1 MEKKREIGKTLLS
14 TNNNLTR
21 REQCVLVEIAKGYS
35 TKEIA
40 ARLFISE
47 NTIESHRQN
56 IFAKLKAHN
65 MADMVIKAIVA
76 GYIEA
81 HKIAGKDS

>member
-1 MEKKREIGKTLLS
+1 MSAKNNELTHRETK
-14 TNNNLTR
+14 
-21 REQCVLVEIAKGYS
+21 VLVEIAKGYS

-40 ARLFISE
+40 SRLFVSE
-47 NTIESHRQN
+47 NTIETHRQH

-81 HKIAGKDS
+81 DKIAEKDS